1 MYVLDT
7 NVLSELRRS
16 RPHGAVLAW
25 IRAMPTTDIF
35 IAAVTMGEIQ
45 TGIEMTRRHDKVK
58 AGQIE
63 LWADLIQQTFMVL
76 PMDGPAFR
84 LWARLMVGRPAELSE
99 DAMIAAV
106 ASVNNMTVATRNVK
120 DFEGFGVEITNPF
133 S

>member
-1 MYVLDT
+1 
-7 NVLSELRRS
+7 
-16 RPHGAVLAW
+16 
-25 IRAMPTTDIF
+25 
-35 IAAVTMGEIQ
+35 MGEIQ